1 MFTKVLIPYDFSKD
15 AEYTIRCVQN
25 IPQIREIILVH
36 ITRSLYLVSSPERE
50 NPETDYARLRL
61 EKISEMI
68 EMPRSRVR
76 VIVREISGGEIS
88 DAIIRISEQ
97 ESASLIIMGR
107 RGRGVIETLLLGST
121 AYDIL
126 RYGKSSLLL
135 IHPPD
140 TLGTQPAPGRCPLL
154 WTRVQICTDFSE
166 PAIETLCTDLYP
178 YVSAVDFVHV
188 VSRGDSDDE
197 LKNLTEKAEEQMK
210 QTVKTASVSA
220 QLSVPSGSSVN
231 MNSHV
236 LIGDPADEI
245 IRFSEQQDISLI
257 VVKSTGSRG
266 ILHSLIG
273 GTTEAIARHSKKPL
287 LILKNRGN

>member
-126 RYGKSSLLL
+126 RYGKSTCFSF
-135 IHPPD
+135 IHRIP
-140 TLGTQPAPGRCPLL
+140 
-154 WTRVQICTDFSE
+154 
-166 PAIETLCTDLYP
+166 
-178 YVSAVDFVHV
+178 
-188 VSRGDSDDE
+188 
-197 LKNLTEKAEEQMK
+197 
-210 QTVKTASVSA
+210 
-220 QLSVPSGSSVN
+220 
-231 MNSHV
+231 
-236 LIGDPADEI
+236 
-245 IRFSEQQDISLI
+245 
-257 VVKSTGSRG
+257 
-266 ILHSLIG
+266 
-273 GTTEAIARHSKKPL
+273 
-287 LILKNRGN
+287 